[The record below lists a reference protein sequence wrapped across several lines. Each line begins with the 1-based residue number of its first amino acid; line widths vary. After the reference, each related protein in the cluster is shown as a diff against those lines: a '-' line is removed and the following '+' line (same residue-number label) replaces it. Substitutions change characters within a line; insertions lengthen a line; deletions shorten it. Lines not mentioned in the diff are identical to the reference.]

1 MNVDLNNNKIKKYLN
16 KKIKNKQH
24 PLFKLKEFIMT
35 PKKTDTEAYLKQ
47 CIKLFIESQH
57 TFLNSFDIEKCFK
70 KDEKTIQ
77 KITDAIKQC
86 FQTFTPGRTNMSG
99 GNKETCVICL
109 ESIDNSSDNNDST
122 SQKLFGDDCTHYRN
136 FHKNCIN
143 DWVMTAERTRQ
154 RAACPLC
161 KREIQDG
168 FRNMIDQ
175 EQIQGDLQR
184 QQQEETN
191 RRNRRVDAV
200 VRNERRRLRREGVDY
215 LLCSLLCFIFIRSQ
229 IQQMS
234 DRPGG
239 FNLGTIQEQQE
250 LLQAREREHNR
261 FIEEIDQ
268 QLEQEA
274 RMNIVDITV
283 SRLSGFANPN
293 IMPMYFSML
302 MLFYG
307 VMRLIRMPMLGIV
320 DIYRSYT
327 LTFDWED
334 GEMVNQYNNLVDQE
348 ERDERE
354 RLQAQAN
361 MFFDNE

>member
-1 MNVDLNNNKIKKYLN
+1 
-16 KKIKNKQH
+16 
-24 PLFKLKEFIMT
+24 
-35 PKKTDTEAYLKQ
+35 
-47 CIKLFIESQH
+47 
-57 TFLNSFDIEKCFK
+57 
-70 KDEKTIQ
+70 
-77 KITDAIKQC
+77 
-86 FQTFTPGRTNMSG
+86 
-99 GNKETCVICL
+99 
-109 ESIDNSSDNNDST
+109 
-122 SQKLFGDDCTHYRN
+122 
-136 FHKNCIN
+136 
-143 DWVMTAERTRQ
+143 
-154 RAACPLC
+154 
-161 KREIQDG
+161 
-168 FRNMIDQ
+168 
-175 EQIQGDLQR
+175 
-184 QQQEETN
+184 
-191 RRNRRVDAV
+191 
-200 VRNERRRLRREGVDY
+200 
-215 LLCSLLCFIFIRSQ
+215 
-229 IQQMS
+229 MS

-334 GEMVNQYNNLVDQE
+334 GEMVNQYNILVDQE
-348 ERDERE
+348 EQRERE
-354 RLQAQAN
+354 ELQAQAN